1 MSCREH
7 YDAPGAGY
15 CMRLPVVMRGAQ
27 TLRPYLA
34 TVAAALATVADW
46 LQPIDHTTWANHCT
60 TDKSRDLRVNN

>member
-1 MSCREH
+1 
-7 YDAPGAGY
+7 
-15 CMRLPVVMRGAQ
+15 MRGAQ

-46 LQPIDHTTWANHCT
+46 LQPIDHTTWANHCV